1 MSERH
6 KMQDASGVVAETA
19 TGEAIIVA
27 GTDLSV
33 HEGKAGY
40 AVGCLFIH
48 TDGAAGSALY
58 VNEGTSTTSNF
69 DEVGTI

>member
-1 MSERH
+1 MSGRH

-33 HEGKAGY
+33 VEGKAGY
-40 AVGCLFIH
+40 ATGCLFIH
-48 TDGAAGSALY
+48 TDGGAGSALY

>member
-19 TGEAIIVA
+19 TGEVIIAA
-27 GTDLSV
+27 GIDLSV
-33 HEGKAGY
+33 HDGKAGY

-48 TDGAAGSALY
+48 TDGGAGSALY
-58 VNEGTSTTSNF
+58 VNEGTVSTSAF
-69 DEVGTI
+69 AEVGTI